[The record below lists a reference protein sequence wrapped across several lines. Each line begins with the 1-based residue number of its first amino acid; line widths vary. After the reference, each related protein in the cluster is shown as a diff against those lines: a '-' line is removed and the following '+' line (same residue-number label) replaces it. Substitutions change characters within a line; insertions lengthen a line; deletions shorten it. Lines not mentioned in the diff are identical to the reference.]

1 MKKASIKKTLLV
13 QIDNEKVKKV
23 VIYLLAFF
31 IPIFLL
37 VAIFIYLKVY
47 PFGENMYLPVD
58 AYGQYVN
65 YLQYFRDLFYGDSS
79 IIYSLGKSIGGEMYG
94 LFAYYLVSPYN
105 FITLLFEKGNIPFA
119 FDIILILK
127 TATCSL
133 TFYYYLSRRKKA
145 SFINLIFSFM
155 YAMSAYVITYG
166 FNIMWLDG
174 VIMLPLVIAGIDD
187 VIEEK
192 KGIFYITV
200 LSITLITNYYIGF
213 MICIF
218 SALYYI
224 YIVISGS
231 LKDKKEIF
239 IKSLK
244 FIMYSLCAVL
254 ISSIILIPAF
264 IGIKEGRADF
274 SFSKINL
281 DKNFVIKELILKFF
295 TSSFTIE
302 EIKNNAMPPIFC
314 GVLANFLVVSYFLNS
329 KIKVK
334 EKILSLLM
342 FGIFIL
348 SFYIKGINILWSMG
362 NIPAWYI
369 YRYAF
374 CFSFIY
380 IILAKK
386 RI

>member
-94 LFAYYLVSPYN
+94 LFAYYLISPYN
-105 FITLLFEKGNIPFA
+105 FITLIFEKGNIPFA

-145 SFINLIFSFM
+145 NFTNLIFSFM

-166 FNIMWLDG
+166 FNIMWLDS

-187 VIEEK
+187 IIEEK
-192 KGIFYITV
+192 KGIFYIIA
-200 LSITLITNYYIGF
+200 LSIILITNYYIGF

-218 SALYYI
+218 SAIYYI
-224 YIVISGS
+224 YRVINGN
-231 LKDKKEIF
+231 LKDKKKIF

-244 FIMYSLCAVL
+244 FIIYSLCAVL
-254 ISSIILIPAF
+254 IASVILIPAF
-264 IGIKEGRADF
+264 IGIKDGRADF

-281 DKNFVIKELILKFF
+281 DKNFGMKELILKFF

-302 EIKNNAMPPIFC
+302 EIKNNAMPPVFC
-314 GVLANFLVVSYFLNS
+314 GVLANFLVISYFLNS
-329 KIKVK
+329 KIKIK
-334 EKILSLLM
+334 EKMLSFFIL
-342 FGIFIL
+342 GIFIL
-348 SFYIKGINILWSMG
+348 SFYIKGINILWSIG